1 MLWLNTYFPSDP
13 QVLNFD
19 DAELLNTLRD
29 IEKIMD
35 DTEYDDVILGGDLNW
50 DSSRDSGF
58 SQTMRQF
65 VIRIGL
71 KSVWEK
77 YPIGFTHIH
86 TDLRSTS
93 ILDNFL
99 VNERLL
105 DLQWRMTLIS

>member
-1 MLWLNTYFPSDP
+1 MEFPGSKLLWLNTYFPTDP
-13 QVLNFD
+13 QIVNFD
-19 DAELLNTLRD
+19 DTELRGTLRD

-77 YPIGFTHIH
+77 YPIGSH
-86 TDLRSTS
+86 TY
-93 ILDNFL
+93 
-99 VNERLL
+99 
-105 DLQWRMTLIS
+105 TLI